1 MLLNNS
7 VCQVS
12 IIDCLFM
19 AHIQSGIKFAEQKGN
34 MFTYRAYQKRGPYD
48 LPKYQQNF
56 NYIYVAYSVVT
67 RWRQTATEP

>member
-7 VCQVS
+7 ICQVS

-19 AHIQSGIKFAEQKGN
+19 VHIQSGIKFAELKRQHVHIQGIP
-34 MFTYRAYQKRGPYD
+34 KRGPHD

-56 NYIYVAYSVVT
+56 NYIYVAYGVVT
-67 RWRQTATEP
+67 RWRHTATEP